1 MFGPL
6 FGHFFFRGTD
16 LTQLTQEMNKFD
28 DMMNYLKRRLRE
40 VYSEARLVQKAASV
54 ASLGGM
60 WEGLADTLATVEMV
74 MERIRE

>member
-1 MFGPL
+1 M
-6 FGHFFFRGTD
+6 
-16 LTQLTQEMNKFD
+16 TQLTQEMNKFD